1 MWIKSR
7 PAESEAPLSAQE
19 RADIKAK
26 LRREINRLE
35 HNGRALEKTA
45 VSTGCPTLDAV
56 LPWQGL
62 PQGGLHI
69 VQGKPGDGAV
79 FGFSGVLAG
88 RLRAKNGVIV
98 WIQRKVD
105 GQETGTPYGPGL
117 DPLGVNT
124 QRLLIV
130 KTRRDVD
137 LLWSME
143 EALRCSDLAVVVG
156 EGVAPNLTAVRRL
169 QLAAETG
176 GTTALLIMPPGGATL
191 NVAALTYWR
200 VMAAPAP
207 ATILPTLH
215 PAWDVELV
223 RCRGGKPGQ
232 WRMEWQH
239 EAFHFDLAPPLAHGP
254 VAATG

>member
-1 MWIKSR
+1 MWIKTK

-19 RADIKAK
+19 RAGIKAK

-45 VSTGCPTLDAV
+45 ISTGCPALDAI

-69 VQGKPGDGAV
+69 VQGKPGDGAA

-88 RLRAKNGVIV
+88 RLRAENGFVI

-105 GQETGTPYGPGL
+105 GLETGTPYGPGL
-117 DPLGVNT
+117 GPLGVNT
-124 QRLLIV
+124 RRLLMV

-143 EALRCSDLAVVVG
+143 EALRCSDLAVIVG
-156 EGVAPNLTAVRRL
+156 EGVVPNLTAARRL
-169 QLAAETG
+169 QLAAEAG
-176 GTTALLIMPPGGATL
+176 GTTALLIVPSSATVS
-191 NVAALTYWR
+191 VAALTYWR
-200 VMAAPAP
+200 VAAARAP
-207 ATILPTLH
+207 ATTLPTLH
-215 PAWDVELV
+215 PVWDVELV

-239 EAFHFDLAPPLAHGP
+239 EAFHFDLAPSLAHGP